1 MNKLVF
7 LTGGKLPESY
17 TRSDLIAEYTG
28 NQHHTITKLIRTY
41 ENDLKTFGKV
51 GFEIQSLPDRKP
63 EVYGFK
69 IHKPSQGNSKRFPH
83 LKCENPIPKNKG
95 GRPEKVYHLNEPQAT
110 LLITYL
116 KNTEPVREFK
126 KELVRQF
133 YAMRERI
140 QELTSPIW
148 QETRS
153 IGKEIRRKETDCIK
167 TFVEYAAAQG
177 SKHADRYYINLS
189 KLADNAAGI
198 DNRERATVLQLNA
211 LLMAETMIERE
222 IKRGISCGNPYPSI
236 YSACKER
243 LGSFREILQ
252 AT

>member
-28 NQHHTITKLIRTY
+28 NQHHAIQQLISKY

-51 GFEIQSLPDRKP
+51 AFEMRALPT
-63 EVYGFK
+63 
-69 IHKPSQGNSKRFPH
+69 
-83 LKCENPIPKNKG
+83 KG
-95 GRPEKVYHLNEPQAT
+95 GIQNHKIYHLNEPQAT

-153 IGKEIRRKETDCIK
+153 MSKEIRRRETDCIK

-177 SKHADRYYINLS
+177 SKHAARYYISFS

-243 LGSFREILQ
+243 LGSFREVLQ

>member
-41 ENDLKTFGKV
+41 ENDLKTFGRV
-51 GFEIQSLPDRKP
+51 GFEIQALPT
-63 EVYGFK
+63 
-69 IHKPSQGNSKRFPH
+69 
-83 LKCENPIPKNKG
+83 KG
-95 GRPEKVYHLNEPQAT
+95 GIQNHKIYHLNEPQAT

-153 IGKEIRRKETDCIK
+153 MSKEIRRRETDCIK

-177 SKHADRYYINLS
+177 SKHADRYYISFS
-189 KLADNAAGI
+189 KLA

>member
-41 ENDLKTFGKV
+41 ENDLKTFGRV
-51 GFEIQSLPDRKP
+51 GFEIQ
-63 EVYGFK
+63 V
-69 IHKPSQGNSKRFPH
+69 FPT
-83 LKCENPIPKNKG
+83 KG
-95 GRPEKVYHLNEPQAT
+95 GIQNHKIYHLNEPQAT

-116 KNTEPVREFK
+116 KNTEPVRAFK

-148 QETRS
+148 QEIRS
-153 IGKEIRRKETDCIK
+153 MGKEIRRRETDCIK

-177 SKHADRYYINLS
+177 SKNANRYYIS
-189 KLADNAAGI
+189 SPTTPQESTTGSG
-198 DNRERATVLQLNA
+198 RPFYS
-211 LLMAETMIERE
+211 LMR
-222 IKRGISCGNPYPSI
+222 
-236 YSACKER
+236 
-243 LGSFREILQ
+243 F
-252 AT
+252 